1 MGTKDGRHDMP
12 DIGQNTHQ
20 VYWSK
25 NIALVPYTQCV
36 PWFELSVIYFFFKNV
51 IMAHHVLSKFYLLSL
66 DGRSEMEIKWRM
78 RMAKIYLTKMKRV
91 LTFKEIDSTLK
102 GFLNVIYI
110 QHYYMVQTLDSE
122 QTIRK

>member
-1 MGTKDGRHDMP
+1 
-12 DIGQNTHQ
+12 
-20 VYWSK
+20 
-25 NIALVPYTQCV
+25 
-36 PWFELSVIYFFFKNV
+36 
-51 IMAHHVLSKFYLLSL
+51 MAHHVLRKFYLLSL